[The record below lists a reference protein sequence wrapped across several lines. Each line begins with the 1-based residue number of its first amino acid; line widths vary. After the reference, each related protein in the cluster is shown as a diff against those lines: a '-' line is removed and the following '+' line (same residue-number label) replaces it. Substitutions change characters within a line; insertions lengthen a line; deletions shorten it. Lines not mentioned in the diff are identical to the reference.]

1 MQFLVI
7 CHPAAGEDS
16 DEFAR
21 LVPFVHRGLVAAAL
35 VLTEGRRFGPLAG
48 QAGRQRIREQLGVA
62 QGVADPQRAGRLL
75 VASGVPDQRPA
86 GPVRLAQEVRQVRGT
101 VDALLTSS

>member
-7 CHPAAGEDS
+7 CRPAAGEDS

-35 VLTEGRRFGPLAG
+35 VLAEGRRFGPFTG
-48 QAGRQRIREQLGVA
+48 QAGRQRLREKLGVA
-62 QGVADPQRAGRLL
+62 EGIADPERAGWVL
-75 VASGVPDQRPA
+75 VAAGVPDERPA
-86 GPVRLAQEVRQVRGT
+86 RPVWLAQEVRELRGA
-101 VDALLTSS
+101 VDPLLTPS